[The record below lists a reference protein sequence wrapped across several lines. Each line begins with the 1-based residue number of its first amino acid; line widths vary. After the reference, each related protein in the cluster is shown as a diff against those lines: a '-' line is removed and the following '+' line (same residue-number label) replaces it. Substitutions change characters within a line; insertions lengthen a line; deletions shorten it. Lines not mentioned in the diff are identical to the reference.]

1 MGNIKCRKTANRV
14 AQLRMERGLSQKGLG
29 DMLYIDQHTISN
41 IENGNCTLSNIILI
55 ADFFGVTLDYILNRS
70 DKKGNVLQDLDE
82 IDLLVLEQLKVFS
95 KAEKERLLK
104 HLELENALKSAND
117 N

>member
-1 MGNIKCRKTANRV
+1 MGNKKCRKTNNRV
-14 AQLRMERGLSQKGLG
+14 ALLRMECGLSQKELG

-41 IENGNCTLSNIILI
+41 IENGSCTLSNIILI
-55 ADFFGVTLDYILNRS
+55 ADFFGVSLDYILNRS
-70 DKKGNVLQDLDE
+70 NEKGNVLQDLGE
-82 IDLLVLEQLKVFS
+82 VDLLVLEQLKAFS

-104 HLELENALKSAND
+104 HLELENSLKSAND